1 MKKILQGM
9 IDIEANT
16 HMSLAE
22 AEYSRSLGIESRGEK
37 ENSFQKA
44 ISHLEATIGYLGLDE
59 DKKLMREISHLFWD
73 ISETLTQEFWFAC
86 HEPMEKHLPG
96 AANIGLISTLYGL
109 VERGKDLKKMDDMM
123 ISTFEKAL
131 VAGFGNGDPYYIY
144 GKDCLGTDE
153 EPDIEV
159 FRRFNKR
166 LTDWIEESENKI
178 KRIVESHFINPD
190 GVELKVAYENLIRER
205 VLKHQKDASN
215 VTRVEVKVDLEN
227 NFYNYTI
234 YCGEIGHGAGGD
246 IRGYWK
252 NLLNMEKIGKVL
264 SLSSGEVSDKF
275 ANLAG
280 GYDIMQ
286 RLN

>member
-144 GKDCLGTDE
+144 GKDCLGIDE